1 MKTIWP
7 LQRIGAR
14 WTVIAILGVLLAIT
28 GLILSM
34 RQGPSDSDAIDAGSA
49 GEVPLEL
56 NEFPIPVGST
66 LVFVEFDVPG
76 TVRWASGLSLRPTI
90 EFYENEHAEGW
101 AFQRTVG
108 LLNEAIYI
116 VSKDGVPQGELVVFS
131 EQDPQIALNRMLVDD
146 EVAPIATLEPVSI
159 NSLPTPA
166 PTLTSGLPPYLEFL
180 GATLLYSETDG
191 QYLYV
196 SWLVDQPLIPLVQA
210 FEEQL
215 TRAGVAYEKE
225 LEGDV
230 YAFFTLEGAVI
241 ALGTS
246 ADGTTR
252 VALQAE
258 QQQ

>member
-1 MKTIWP
+1 MSPRSALT
-7 LQRIGAR
+7 
-14 WTVIAILGVLLAIT
+14 ILGNRRVAVVSFA
-28 GLILSM
+28 LILAVVVLAFVV
-34 RQGPSDSDAIDAGSA
+34 RQGCREPASVDAGFV
-49 GEVPLEL
+49 GEVPAEL
-56 NEFPIPVGST
+56 VGFPIPDGST
-66 LVFVEFDVPG
+66 LVAAESDVPG
-76 TVRWASGLSLRPTI
+76 TVRWASGLSLSPTI
-90 EFYENEHAEGW
+90 DFYESDHAQGW
-101 AFQRTVG
+101 AFERTVG

-131 EQDPQIALNRMLVDD
+131 EQDPQIALNRMVVDD

-159 NSLPTPA
+159 GSLPTPA
-166 PTLTSGLPPYLEFL
+166 PTLTPGLPPYLDFQ

-196 SWLVDQPLIPLVQA
+196 SWLANQPLMTLVKS

-215 TRAGVAYEKE
+215 TRAGVAYDKE
-225 LEGDV
+225 LEGDA
-230 YAFFTLEGAVI
+230 YAFFTLDDAVI
-241 ALGTS
+241 GLGAS

>member
-1 MKTIWP
+1 MI
-7 LQRIGAR
+7 LRGALAR
-14 WTVIAILGVLLAIT
+14 LGVRRIAIFSLVLILAIVA
-28 GLILSM
+28 LAFVV
-34 RQGPSDSDAIDAGSA
+34 RQGPNESTTIDAGSV
-49 GEVPLEL
+49 GEVPAEL
-56 NEFPIPVGST
+56 VGFPIPDGST
-66 LVFVEFDVPG
+66 LVAAEPDVPG
-76 TVRWASGLSLRPTI
+76 TVRGASGLNLRPTI
-90 EFYENEHAEGW
+90 DFYESDHAQGW
-101 AFQRTVG
+101 AFERTVG

-159 NSLPTPA
+159 DSLPTPL
-166 PTLTSGLPPYLEFL
+166 PTLTPGLPPYLDFQ
-180 GATLLYSETDG
+180 GATLLYSKTDG

-196 SWLVDQPLIPLVQA
+196 SWLVDQPLITLVQV

-230 YAFFTLEGAVI
+230 YAFFTLDDAVI
-241 ALGTS
+241 GLGAS
-246 ADGTTR
+246 ANGTTR